1 MKNGH
6 EHEDE
11 HHDGEVGGGGWG
23 EKTSGSLVG
32 KRTVKGEQADRQR
45 SPWSMDSYHHR
56 AQLLSTAFQIPLMIA
71 RPRCQLTP
79 PPPTPPRFNQPDLWD
94 FLCAPSC
101 HRMHKALRTV
111 LQEAWLPGGSAEQ
124 ETDPLLGD
132 HRSVDTHVNTSR
144 THPLVLVYPIN

>member
-1 MKNGH
+1 MGG
-6 EHEDE
+6 EDE
-11 HHDGEVGGGGWG
+11 RKPCGQTDSEGRAGGPPEVTMVHGQ
-23 EKTSGSLVG
+23 L
-32 KRTVKGEQADRQR
+32 
-45 SPWSMDSYHHR
+45 SPQSPAPQHSVPNSSNDCSSPVPAH
-56 AQLLSTAFQIPLMIA
+56 
-71 RPRCQLTP
+71 